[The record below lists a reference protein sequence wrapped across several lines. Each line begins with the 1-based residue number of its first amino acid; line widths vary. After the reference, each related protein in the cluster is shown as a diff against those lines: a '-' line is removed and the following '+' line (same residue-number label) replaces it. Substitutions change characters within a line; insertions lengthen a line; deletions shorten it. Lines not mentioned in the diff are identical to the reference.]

1 MNLDL
6 ETRIFLLRM
15 GFVALLYLFLF
26 VVVVIIWWDLQVAS
40 RRAGEPRRRYGQLI
54 VVDGGGSGLSPGDAF
69 PLRPVTSLGRALT
82 NTIVLPDPA
91 ASAEHALL
99 AYRDGQWW
107 LEDLGSTNG
116 TFLNDAR
123 LEEPAIVG
131 EEDVIRVGQVKL
143 KLSLEVA
150 RG

>member
-1 MNLDL
+1 MTLDL
-6 ETRIFLLRM
+6 EARIFLLRM

-26 VVVVIIWWDLQVAS
+26 VTVALIWWDLRATS
-40 RRAGEPRRRYGQLI
+40 RRAQEPRRRYGQLI
-54 VVDGGGSGLSPGDAF
+54 ILDGGGTGLSAGEAF
-69 PLRPVTSLGRALT
+69 PLRPATSLGRALT

-99 AYRDGQWW
+99 TLHDGQWW

-123 LEEPAIVG
+123 LEEPAVVG
-131 EEDVIRVGQVKL
+131 EEDLIGVGQVRL
-143 KLSLEVA
+143 KLYP
-150 RG
+150 

>member
-1 MNLDL
+1 MTLDL

-15 GFVALLYLFLF
+15 GFVALLYLFLL
-26 VVVVIIWWDLQVAS
+26 VVVAVIWWDLRVAS
-40 RRAGEPRRRYGQLI
+40 RHARTPSRRYGQLV
-54 VVDGGGSGLSPGDAF
+54 VVDGGRTELSPGDAF
-69 PLRPVTSLGRALT
+69 SLRPVTSLGRALT
-82 NTIVLPDPA
+82 NTIVLPDPT

-99 AYRDGQWW
+99 TLRDGQWW

-131 EEDVIRVGQVKL
+131 EEDIIGVGQVKL
-143 KLSLEVA
+143 KLSP
-150 RG
+150 

>member
-1 MNLDL
+1 MTLDL

-15 GFVALLYLFLF
+15 GFVVLLYLFLL
-26 VVVVIIWWDLQVAS
+26 VMVAVIWRDLRAAS
-40 RRAGEPRRRYGQLI
+40 RRGREPGRRYGQLI
-54 VVDGGGSGLSPGDAF
+54 VLDSGGTGLAPGDTF

-99 AYRDGQWW
+99 TLRDSQWW

-116 TFLNDAR
+116 TFLNEAR

-131 EEDVIRVGQVKL
+131 EEDVIGIGQVRL
-143 KLSLEVA
+143 KLHVLL
-150 RG
+150 R